1 MTWVLVLYIYAGTF
15 AKGDSV
21 TLTTIEGFSSKAT
34 CIEAGKQSEALVS
47 NSAKEVRY
55 VCVAKK

>member
-1 MTWVLVLYIYAGTF
+1 MTWVLVLYVYAGML

-21 TLTTIEGFSSKAT
+21 TLTTIEGFSSKASCT
-34 CIEAGKQSEALVS
+34 EAGKQSEALVS
-47 NSAKEVRY
+47 NSTKELRY